1 MKTIMI
7 LPLALATMLILSAC
21 EDKTPV
27 DNFEIEV
34 GFTASKLIINAGK
47 NITFSDT
54 TNYTGAVYYWAFPG
68 GSPANST
75 DRNPTVKYVEEGKYD
90 VVLTII
96 TPAGTFHTIKENYV
110 TVNFA
115 KIPDLIHF
123 WYFNSKPAK
132 IDLDSIIADSSK
144 VKSPVA
150 TIAYHPVGLGATMQ
164 VYDNQPLSPIDLNA
178 YLNVTAGY
186 NLRLSNPHA
195 EKEVII
201 KTPSTGFENLKLDFA
216 GRGHGADAAKKIE
229 LSYSTNHGAS
239 WTKYPIEDLPGTWKL
254 FTYDLS
260 DINEMNNN
268 SGLQFKIVFYE
279 STGTSLGNQRLDNIS
294 LIGTSL

>member
-34 GFTASKLIINAGK
+34 GFTASKQMINAGK

-75 DRNPTVKYVEEGKYD
+75 DRNPTVKYIEEGKYD

-123 WYFNSKPAK
+123 WNFNTLTPKV
-132 IDLDSIIADSSK
+132 DLDSVVADYSTLST
-144 VKSPVA
+144 PVA
-150 TIAYHPVGLGATMQ
+150 TIAYQPIGMGATMQ
-164 VYDNQPLSPIDLNA
+164 VYDNQSLSPIDLNA

-195 EKEVII
+195 DKEVII
-201 KTPSTGFENLKLDFA
+201 KTPSTGYENLQLDFTA
-216 GRGHGADAAKKIE
+216 RGHGADAAKKIE

-239 WTKYPIEDLPGTWKL
+239 WKKYPIEDLPGTWKL

-260 DINEMNNN
+260 DINAVNNN
-268 SGLQFKIVFYE
+268 PGLQFKIVYSE
-279 STGTSLGNQRLDNIS
+279 STGTTAGNQRIDNIS
-294 LIGTSL
+294 LIGTTL